1 MTNTSAQPNPT
12 PVYVV
17 DDDEGV
23 RHSLAALL
31 LAHGYTPRTFASGP
45 DFLADAG
52 LNDPGCVLLDLRM
65 DGMSG
70 LQVFEAMQQRGSVLK
85 TVFLSAHGELAAA
98 VAAVKQGAVDWLE
111 KPCSEPTLLAAVN
124 KATRLS
130 QDCAQRAHRQRLLA
144 ERWGAL
150 SPRQQEVAKLLATGI
165 SSKEV
170 ARALA
175 LHDPDRPIDPRTV
188 DTHRSAIFLKLDI
201 RSSHELGMLVEDLGL
216 SQSGI
221 RMP

>member
-124 KATRLS
+124 KATRLHKT
-130 QDCAQRAHRQRLLA
+130 AHSARTGSAFWQSA
-144 ERWGAL
+144 GA
-150 SPRQQEVAKLLATGI
+150 P
-165 SSKEV
+165 
-170 ARALA
+170 
-175 LHDPDRPIDPRTV
+175 
-188 DTHRSAIFLKLDI
+188 
-201 RSSHELGMLVEDLGL
+201 
-216 SQSGI
+216 
-221 RMP
+221 